1 MGAVKDY
8 LMTPIEETFSTT
20 CGCYDC
26 LACGHLLTSDEDAPK
41 CDECGLEG
49 VPADYCSEACYDY
62 KHENWENDIF
72 PEWLSLMGN
81 PTHLLIKG
89 RAMGWQRREGW
100 ATVEAEWKPLY
111 NALTINGE
119 YTLRFKLEGGAF
131 TVVRSSH
138 DEPTGAFFTIEPAI
152 VFDED

>member
-1 MGAVKDY
+1 MSKVKEY
-8 LMTPIEETFSTT
+8 LLEETFTTT

-26 LACGHLLTSDEDAPK
+26 LKCGSLLTSDEGVPT

-49 VPADYCSEACYDY
+49 VPTDYCSEFCFDY
-62 KHENWENDIF
+62 KHDNWAGDYY
-72 PEWLSLMGN
+72 PEWLSRVGN

-89 RAMGWQRREGW
+89 KGMGWERLDGM
-100 ATVEAEWKPLY
+100 ASVEVSTW
-111 NALTINGE
+111 NALFQVFTINGE
-119 YTLRFKLEGGAF
+119 WTLRFKIAGDTF

-138 DEPTGAFFTIEPAI
+138 DEPTGASFTIEPAI